1 MNSMTGYGIAVGNC
15 DESEVSVEIS
25 SVNRKSL
32 EVSVYLP
39 KEWVKMERDITKRIQ
54 ERVGRGKINVYVK
67 IASIDAE
74 KGFTWNEDGVGKIFN
89 GLREMSE
96 KLDVPFNPDVT
107 LVLNAMKMSGQ
118 DSKLLPEDTVAP
130 VVEVL
135 LEKALDAFIET
146 RQEEGNV
153 LANDMAGRLTQLSTW
168 AKEIA
173 ALSKPTIERY
183 REQLMARLQQLNL
196 SINLEDERVLREIAL
211 FADKCDVSEEIT
223 RLNSHIDSFLQCI
236 QKDEGRVGRKMD
248 FICQELHREWN
259 TIGSKANNIDISRI
273 VVEAKNELERIRE
286 QVQNIE

>member
-1 MNSMTGYGIAVGNC
+1 
-15 DESEVSVEIS
+15 
-25 SVNRKSL
+25 
-32 EVSVYLP
+32 
-39 KEWVKMERDITKRIQ
+39 MERDITKRIQ

>member
-1 MNSMTGYGIAVGNC
+1 MTGYGIAVGNC